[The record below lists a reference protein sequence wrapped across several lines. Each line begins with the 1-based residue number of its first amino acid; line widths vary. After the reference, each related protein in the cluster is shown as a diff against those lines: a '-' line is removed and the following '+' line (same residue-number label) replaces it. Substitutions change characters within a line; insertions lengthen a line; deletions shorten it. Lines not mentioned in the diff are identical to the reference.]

1 MLCTFSVT
9 GNDLFSGVLCTLS
22 VTGNDLFSDVFCT
35 LSVTGHDLFSGVF
48 CTLSMTGNDLFSG
61 VFCTLSMTGNDLFS
75 GVFCT
80 LSMTG
85 NDLFSGVFCTLSVTG
100 NNDRVA
106 YIGHNVSL
114 SCLIQRDGVDI
125 YHNQNHLPENYTVTW
140 QLTPVNSDHSRLLL
154 TVLISPSSRPRIVQ
168 TADGIKYV
176 NSLNDASIM
185 IRDVEFQD
193 AGVYTCSIHTVSQ
206 VKNATSDLFVICKS
220 L

>member
-1 MLCTFSVT
+1 MLCSFSVT

-22 VTGNDLFSDVFCT
+22 VTGNDLFSGVLCT
-35 LSVTGHDLFSGVF
+35 LSV
-48 CTLSMTGNDLFSG
+48 TGNDLFSG
-61 VFCTLSMTGNDLFS
+61 VLCTLSVTDHDLFS
-75 GVFCT
+75 GV
-80 LSMTG
+80 L
-85 NDLFSGVFCTLSVTG
+85 CTLSVTG

-125 YHNQNHLPENYTVTW
+125 YHNQYHLPENYSVTW

-154 TVLISPSSRPRIVQ
+154 TVLISPSSPPRIVQ

-176 NSLNDASIM
+176 NSLNDASIT

-193 AGVYTCSIHTVSQ
+193 AGVYTCSMHTVSQ
-206 VKNATSDLFVICKS
+206 VKNARSDLFVICKS